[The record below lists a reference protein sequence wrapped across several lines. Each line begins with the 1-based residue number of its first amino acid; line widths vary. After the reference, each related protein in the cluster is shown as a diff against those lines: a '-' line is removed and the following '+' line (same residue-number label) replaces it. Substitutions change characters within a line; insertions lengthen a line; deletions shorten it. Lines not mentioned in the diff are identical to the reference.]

1 VGVVLPYLNQP
12 GVFALG
18 AGSFVVAAAAVW
30 ILGKETRRLNWRK
43 LPDKVLQS
51 IKRDNLIHSV
61 FGRGWSGSYPTNFSF
76 WHIAD
81 VQLTLTNVCF
91 ERKNGHDAGVTPL
104 PRMAKR
110 TPSLRRHGGK
120 CGASVSRLDGAFYG
134 VNIAIDYLEVWQ
146 APIGKQLRPRRSPVF
161 APDPKQWHAVINFG
175 ALPQPS
181 AALAAA
187 TRLQAPQEPGVAA
200 RRVPKLPR
208 DHTGAVPGCVH
219 VSATFP

>member
-1 VGVVLPYLNQP
+1 MGVVLPYLNQP

-30 ILGKETRRLNWRK
+30 ILGKETRGLNWRK
-43 LPDKVLQS
+43 LPDKILQS

-91 ERKNGHDAGVTPL
+91 ERKNGQDAGVTPL

-146 APIGKQLRPRRSPVF
+146 AQ
-161 APDPKQWHAVINFG
+161 
-175 ALPQPS
+175 
-181 AALAAA
+181 
-187 TRLQAPQEPGVAA
+187 
-200 RRVPKLPR
+200 
-208 DHTGAVPGCVH
+208 
-219 VSATFP
+219 

>member
-1 VGVVLPYLNQP
+1 
-12 GVFALG
+12 
-18 AGSFVVAAAAVW
+18 
-30 ILGKETRRLNWRK
+30 
-43 LPDKVLQS
+43 
-51 IKRDNLIHSV
+51 
-61 FGRGWSGSYPTNFSF
+61 
-76 WHIAD
+76 AD

-181 AALAAA
+181 GALAAA

-208 DHTGAVPGCVH
+208 DHKAQCQFAFMLALPSHRSTCQ
-219 VSATFP
+219 